1 MGGDEKAQMG
11 EASRDPETDHL
22 LRQEVERLADQFRG
36 MFSQETIDRCARES
50 AGWLIGARVQRYL
63 PIFAYRFTRERLLAL
78 AGVEGLRKV
87 DRPQI
92 LFVCVRNAARSQM
105 AAALAQHLSG
115 GAIEAH
121 SAGSAP
127 VE

>member
-1 MGGDEKAQMG
+1 MG